1 MKEKDFFTRIFCLQV
16 TRSSSYT
23 RKSQFQVEEE
33 DIEKL
38 EIRYVAWSSTQ
49 FLFSV
54 PNIILNLT
62 GKGEPFLIEFSFVG
76 SWLMKLRGT
85 CI

>member
-1 MKEKDFFTRIFCLQV
+1 M

-38 EIRYVAWSSTQ
+38 EIRCVSGILQTAVFCAKREALNQLEGDSGLRELSSQFIGETQ
-49 FLFSV
+49 GDV
-54 PNIILNLT
+54 HLNLNC
-62 GKGEPFLIEFSFVG
+62 LLV
-76 SWLMKLRGT
+76 
-85 CI
+85 

>member
-1 MKEKDFFTRIFCLQV
+1 MSWD
-16 TRSSSYT
+16 RSSSYT

-38 EIRYVAWSSTQ
+38 EIRYVSWGFTEL
-49 FLFSV
+49 LFSV
-54 PNIILNLT
+54 PKEVLNLT
-62 GKGEPFLIEFSFVG
+62 EKSEPSLIEFSFA
-76 SWLMKLRGT
+76 SWLMKLRGA